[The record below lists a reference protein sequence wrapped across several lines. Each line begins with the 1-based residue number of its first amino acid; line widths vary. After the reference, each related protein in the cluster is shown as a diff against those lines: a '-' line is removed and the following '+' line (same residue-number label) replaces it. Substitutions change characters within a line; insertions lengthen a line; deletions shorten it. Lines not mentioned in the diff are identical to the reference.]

1 METGFRSE
9 NPFTGGYED
18 NPEKSS
24 RAIKGS
30 SGRSNASLSLRDIP
44 VREHNTRRRRDLRSV
59 VAGRFMR
66 MLRAHDRVRMKML
79 AAQPRHA
86 R

>member
-9 NPFTGGYED
+9 NPFTGRYED

-30 SGRSNASLSLRDIP
+30 SGRSNASLSLRDTP

-66 MLRAHDRVRMKML
+66 MLRAHDRVRMELL
-79 AAQPRHA
+79 ADHQTDER
-86 R
+86 